1 VALVQPGIE
10 RGTSARVNAS
20 QRLSAALGADHPDL
34 VVWGESSVGNNLQ
47 QDHRLLRGIEAL
59 SARVGAQILVN
70 QDATRG
76 HGAISKVALLV
87 GRRGIDGSYVKTR
100 LVPFGEYIPFR
111 SALGWI
117 SKISKAASANRV
129 PGTGAHLVHATD
141 RAGRPL
147 PLGVLICFE
156 SAFPDMSRVDADS
169 GAQLI
174 VYQTSDST
182 FQQSWLPAQ
191 HASLA
196 ALRAAETGRPTVQAA
211 LTGDTVA
218 YDSRGRIATF
228 MPSSSRGV
236 RVVRLELPPAAA
248 RTPYDRMGDY
258 VPWTATAVA
267 LLAAVFALLRL
278 GHPYRP
284 VEILLEGNHRRARS
298 VSIVGASPDSDPPPG
313 DPGSGGDAAPSS

>member
-1 VALVQPGIE
+1 
-10 RGTSARVNAS
+10 
-20 QRLSAALGADHPDL
+20 
-34 VVWGESSVGNNLQ
+34 
-47 QDHRLLRGIEAL
+47 
-59 SARVGAQILVN
+59 
-70 QDATRG
+70 
-76 HGAISKVALLV
+76 
-87 GRRGIDGSYVKTR
+87 
-100 LVPFGEYIPFR
+100 
-111 SALGWI
+111 
-117 SKISKAASANRV
+117 
-129 PGTGAHLVHATD
+129 
-141 RAGRPL
+141 
-147 PLGVLICFE
+147 
-156 SAFPDMSRVDADS
+156 MSRVDTDL

-228 MPSSSRGV
+228 MPSGSRGV

-313 DPGSGGDAAPSS
+313 DPGSGGDAASSS